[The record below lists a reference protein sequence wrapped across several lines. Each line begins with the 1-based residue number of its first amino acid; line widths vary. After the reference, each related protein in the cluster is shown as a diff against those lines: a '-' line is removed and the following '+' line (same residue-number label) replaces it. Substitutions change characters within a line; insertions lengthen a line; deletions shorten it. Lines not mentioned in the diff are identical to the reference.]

1 MFVGLPV
8 TSFCFVAVLAVL
20 AFCRPV
26 KSNAA
31 LIALVLWSVFCN
43 IIHGVDAILWA
54 DNTNIHTPVWCDI
67 SSRTLLA
74 SHIAFAGASLRIAL
88 DLEDVSSSRVISED
102 KYTKRVRRIFNT
114 LLCFLVP
121 MLYVILHLF
130 FQYHR
135 FDIVQNFGC
144 YASVRPSA
152 LSFVVM
158 IIPALILCA
167 ISFVASGFTVHRIYR
182 STPSEFAEHL
192 SSRSSLTFFS
202 FWCRLTTTTLVT
214 LATLIT
220 SIVTIAA
227 QASYAI
233 PQNDSQDTYHRV
245 FPITVVKDS
254 RSAQAFKEESF

>member
-1 MFVGLPV
+1 
-8 TSFCFVAVLAVL
+8 
-20 AFCRPV
+20 
-26 KSNAA
+26 
-31 LIALVLWSVFCN
+31 
-43 IIHGVDAILWA
+43 
-54 DNTNIHTPVWCDI
+54 
-67 SSRTLLA
+67 
-74 SHIAFAGASLRIAL
+74 
-88 DLEDVSSSRVISED
+88 
-102 KYTKRVRRIFNT
+102 
-114 LLCFLVP
+114 
-121 MLYVILHLF
+121 MLYVILREFSSAFHTLRQGLTTSPDLF

-144 YASVRPSA
+144 FASVRPSA
-152 LSFVVM
+152 LSLVVM

-167 ISFVASGFTVHRIYR
+167 ISFVASGENRGFLRSKSQAEHREGFTVHRIYR

-254 RSAQAFKEESF
+254 RSAQAAWWGVFTVSLIVFSSSLIEIGKEKICWKWLTDKASRLSRRGPSQDILLPS